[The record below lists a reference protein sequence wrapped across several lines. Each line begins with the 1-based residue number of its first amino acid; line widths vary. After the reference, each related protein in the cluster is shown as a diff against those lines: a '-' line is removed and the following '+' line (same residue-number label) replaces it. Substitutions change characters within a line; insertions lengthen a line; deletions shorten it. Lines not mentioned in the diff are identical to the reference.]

1 MKLKKEIL
9 LKLSLLVFTALLINC
24 SSKHNSPSSEEIQ
37 LNKLSATWNITSV
50 TKDGVAESGYDN
62 LKLTLSGATASQTYV
77 YSVAGRPAKSPWPA
91 GGSWAFGKDVMTQ
104 LVRDKGTLD
113 ELPTSY
119 SITGN
124 TLTLQFQFTG
134 IGYPGGKINAASG
147 AWSFVFSR

>member
-1 MKLKKEIL
+1 
-9 LKLSLLVFTALLINC
+9 
-24 SSKHNSPSSEEIQ
+24 
-37 LNKLSATWNITSV
+37 
-50 TKDGVAESGYDN
+50 
-62 LKLTLSGATASQTYV
+62 
-77 YSVAGRPAKSPWPA
+77 
-91 GGSWAFGKDVMTQ
+91 MTQ